1 MERCVI
7 RPWDNDPF
15 LLLTVHFRFRAPSP
29 CWIPEPRRMLLG
41 RWSSPDIRPMGF
53 SWNSSSAS
61 ESMREGDSAP
71 FDWQHPISVT
81 GEWVSRAA
89 VGAGEAHGDVRYCE
103 LRLVKG
109 ALKKEIG
116 EIHGLTLQTRTAN
129 GSARRALACFKVV
142 SRGEIGF

>member
-1 MERCVI
+1 
-7 RPWDNDPF
+7 
-15 LLLTVHFRFRAPSP
+15 
-29 CWIPEPRRMLLG
+29 
-41 RWSSPDIRPMGF
+41 MGF

-103 LRLVKG
+103 LRSVKG
-109 ALKKEIG
+109 ALKNEIG
-116 EIHGLTLQTRTAN
+116 EIHGLTLHTRTAN
-129 GSARRALACFKVV
+129 TEAPVAHLLQVV
-142 SRGEIGF
+142 SR

>member
-1 MERCVI
+1 
-7 RPWDNDPF
+7 
-15 LLLTVHFRFRAPSP
+15 
-29 CWIPEPRRMLLG
+29 
-41 RWSSPDIRPMGF
+41 MGF

-103 LRLVKG
+103 LRVGVG
-109 ALKKEIG
+109 AGATILG
-116 EIHGLTLQTRTAN
+116 EAPRTRLLLMWREGHPCLCQIN
-129 GSARRALACFKVV
+129 L
-142 SRGEIGF
+142 